1 MDKLDSTDKLHHEVS
16 HVLSLERTLA
26 NTNGLVQ
33 IAIGAELEDQVDVVL
48 GLKRLKHVDN
58 VGVLTKVEVNAK
70 LLGALINSESRR
82 AVDGGGAL
90 GDDLDGNVVAGYKV
104 LGLED
109 HAEGAIVERGDCLV
123 SSIEHNAV
131 VKLIAHALH

>member
-1 MDKLDSTDKLHHEVS
+1 MSKEDVLGLDVAVVDTLGMDKLDSTDKLHHEVS

-33 IAIGAELEDQVDVVL
+33 VAIGAELEDQVDVVL

-70 LLGALINSESRR
+70 LL
-82 AVDGGGAL
+82 
-90 GDDLDGNVVAGYKV
+90 
-104 LGLED
+104 
-109 HAEGAIVERGDCLV
+109 
-123 SSIEHNAV
+123 
-131 VKLIAHALH
+131 